1 MSKKTIKIQVWTDLF
16 YVRFIAIWRPEEDP
30 NYISPI
36 DDTRS
41 DQEKNIPYLLVT
53 SAMYKGRSEVIG
65 LNPVAP
71 SQHPMPAEFLQQQIR
86 HISYMFANEFGIFQP
101 PSKADA
107 NTFISKMTVNY
118 SLVKELIVDVSPAT
132 GSTNLKLFRDSLAA
146 YSNDELEKINI
157 MMVGENPNDAYA
169 KKIDDYIYT
178 PINDT
183 FPQYI
188 TITKLMNVYNIDDPY
203 INNSML
209 PPDPGTDSVPPG
221 TESSAITQQVI
232 NSTTTAI
239 EQNNAELELLKT
251 YDSMNTP
258 ATVVQSPLTTEEIQQ
273 QTIINLQKEL
283 QALKQNS

>member
-65 LNPVAP
+65 INPVAP

-183 FPQYI
+183 LPQYI

-203 INNSML
+203 INNSIL
-209 PPDPGTDSVPPG
+209 PPDPGTDKPCGPG
-221 TESSAITQQVI
+221 SRLPFCGPLPLCNRCLPRQGYSFERSRTWSLCQLHT
-232 NSTTTAI
+232 
-239 EQNNAELELLKT
+239 LLRTRKGGKT
-251 YDSMNTP
+251 DD
-258 ATVVQSPLTTEEIQQ
+258 
-273 QTIINLQKEL
+273 
-283 QALKQNS
+283 